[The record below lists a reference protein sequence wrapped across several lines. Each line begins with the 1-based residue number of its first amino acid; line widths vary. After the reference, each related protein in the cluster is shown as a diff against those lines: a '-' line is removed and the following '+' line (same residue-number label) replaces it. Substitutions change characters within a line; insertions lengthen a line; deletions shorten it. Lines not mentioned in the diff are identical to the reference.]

1 MTYSCQLKSLL
12 ILIGF
17 VFIRV
22 LSFSQ
27 GVNAYAR
34 VTVISGTSLTISNV
48 NQTYD
53 SFDGGDRVIVMQ
65 MQDDVLGNTSNS
77 DAFGGLGA
85 INNAG
90 VYEVATIASLTTY
103 SGSPNTI
110 TLQQPLTATFN
121 TCANCRVQIITYP
134 NLGTPDYTTTGN
146 MQPLEWDG
154 EKGGVLAFE
163 VTGTLFLGHNI
174 AANSMGFRGGNRSTN
189 WGGPS
194 CEISVYRT
202 SSANY
207 ATKGESIFLN
217 TDVNYTAG
225 RARMLNGGGGG
236 SSHNG
241 GGGGGGNYTAG
252 GQGGPGWLSSGCLPG
267 SGGLGGLAL
276 SGYISP
282 NRIYL
287 GGGGGGGQQNNS
299 VGTIGGNGGGIIMI
313 RAARLETVGNAKIL
327 AKGTSCTNSGHDGA
341 GGGGAGGS
349 ILLEIP
355 EFITY
360 PSRTLQISASGGNG
374 GSVNNTGMH
383 AGGGG
388 GGQGTIIFTG
398 ALPTGDVTYST
409 SAGTGGCNILNCS
422 SRADSGEGVDNMGI
436 LSGMP
441 SFLDLEWLEF
451 NVSAGSGNAVKLD
464 WKVKSEIEASYF
476 TVERSFDLQQ
486 WQHELSIPAIPTSQD
501 IESYTVQIPKMGYGR
516 STYYRIHR
524 TDVGGGLSTS
534 PLRSFASS
542 LSDGLIKNPY
552 PNPTSDYLDIIVI
565 GENVNINLLSVDGKL
580 IERFIAT
587 GNVRLE
593 CNNYGAGVYF
603 LECTSGATREL
614 YRVIFE

>member
-1 MTYSCQLKSLL
+1 MTYSCQLRSYLL
-12 ILIGF
+12 ITGLIF
-17 VFIRV
+17 TC
-22 LSFSQ
+22 SWCFSQ

-34 VTVISGTSLTISNV
+34 VVSISGATLTISNV
-48 NQTYD
+48 NEMDD
-53 SFDGGDRVIVMQ
+53 SFDNGDRVIIMQ

-77 DAFGGLGA
+77 DAFGGLGS
-85 INNAG
+85 INSAG
-90 VYEVATIASLTTY
+90 VYEVANISTVTSY
-103 SGSPNTI
+103 SGSPNSI
-110 TLQQPLTATFN
+110 ALQQPLSQSFN
-121 TCANCRVQIITYP
+121 TCSNCRVQIITYP
-134 NLGTPDYTTTGN
+134 TLGSPDYTTSFS
-146 MQPLEWDG
+146 MQPQPWDG

-163 VTGTLFLGHNI
+163 VPETLFLGHNI
-174 AANSMGFRGGNRSTN
+174 SANSMGFRGGNRSNN

-194 CEISVYRT
+194 CEISVFRT

-252 GQGGPGWLSSGCLPG
+252 GQGGPGWSSGSCLPG

-299 VGTIGGNGGGIIMI
+299 VGTVGGNGGGIIMI
-313 RAARLETVGNAKIL
+313 RAARLETMGNVKIL
-327 AKGTSCTNSGHDGA
+327 SNGASCTNSGNDGA

-355 EFITY
+355 EFISY
-360 PSRTLQISASGGNG
+360 PSRTLQISANGGNG
-374 GSVNNTGMH
+374 GSVNNSGLH

-398 ALPTGDVTYST
+398 ALPTGDVTYNT
-409 SAGTGGCNILNCS
+409 SAGTGGCNVLNCS
-422 SRADSGEGVDNMGI
+422 SRADNGDGVDNIGI

-441 SFLDLEWLEF
+441 SFLDLEWLSFE
-451 NVSAGSGNAVKLD
+451 VKAGAGNAVELT
-464 WKVKSEIEASYF
+464 WKVRADTDAALF
-476 TVERSFDLQQ
+476 TIERSFDLQQ
-486 WQHELSIPAIPTSQD
+486 WQSELNMPATISNQG
-501 IESYTVQIPKMGYGR
+501 IESYSVQVPKMGYGR

-524 TDVGGGLSTS
+524 LDVAGNLSTS
-534 PLRSFASS
+534 PMRSFVPV
-542 LSDGLIKNPY
+542 LSEGLIKNPY
-552 PNPTSDYLDIIVI
+552 PNPASEYIDIETIA
-565 GENVNINLLSVDGKL
+565 ENVSFKLLAADGRL
-580 IERFIAT
+580 IESFTAK
-587 GNVRLE
+587 GVLRLE
-593 CNNYGAGVYF
+593 CNQYGSGVYF
-603 LECTSGATREL
+603 LECTSGGNREL
-614 YRVIFE
+614 YRLVFK